1 MRRRYFAVSNFG
13 CLFIVVSKRICLLAI
28 VLLVL
33 PFLAVANPAKQ
44 YGVGYSWERFD
55 PAVAGRYYS
64 VYSLVNQADMTIGF
78 KQRHTIEYANFLDS
92 LISERFYHAYST
104 YSLKENWIAY
114 FAGKY
119 IWYDLAAIVT
129 PEDIMKH
136 PMAACSQQAIILMK
150 CFKEVGIPYRAVH
163 LNGHYTSEGQ
173 IDGHWYFF
181 DPSVEP
187 NFQLTNGRKSLED
200 LLAANELDAVY
211 VRELPKNDLHRIFT
225 NISYGE
231 VNENVA
237 WKAALFH
244 HVTYIVSLLLPG
256 FLLFGLIHFFRK
268 KLRGGSAFRR

>member
-1 MRRRYFAVSNFG
+1 MRRRFIAVLNLGQSFL
-13 CLFIVVSKRICLLAI
+13 CSSKCQSALFFLLIA
-28 VLLVL
+28 L
-33 PFLAVANPAKQ
+33 PLFTKANPAKQ

-64 VYSLVNQADMTIGF
+64 VYSLVNQADMTVGF
-78 KQRHTIEYANFLDS
+78 KNRHTIEYANFIDS

-173 IDGHWYFF
+173 IDGRWYFF

-187 NFQLTNGRKSLED
+187 NFNLTNGRKSLEE
-200 LLAANELDAVY
+200 LLTANELDAVY

-244 HVTYIVSLLLPG
+244 HATYIVSLLLPG
-256 FLLFGLIHFFRK
+256 FLLFGLIHFVRR
-268 KLRGGSAFRR
+268 KLRRNRTLMH